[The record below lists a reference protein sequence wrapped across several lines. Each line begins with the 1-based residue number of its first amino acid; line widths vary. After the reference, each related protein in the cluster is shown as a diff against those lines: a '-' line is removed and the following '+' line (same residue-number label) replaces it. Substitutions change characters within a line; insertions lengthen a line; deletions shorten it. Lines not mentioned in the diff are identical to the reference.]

1 MIGRV
6 CGALLLLVACARS
19 RAAPE
24 TNAAPSPREGGD
36 SVFVEVVNDNYYD
49 ARIHIV
55 YDGGGRF
62 TLGTVPGNQRQPA
75 RAIPW
80 QPRPLVA
87 QVSLIIGGG
96 TYQSD
101 KIDAAP
107 GAVIEIR
114 VPPNLRESGF
124 FRRIAP

>member
-6 CGALLLLVACARS
+6 CGALLVLVACARS
-19 RAAPE
+19 RAALE
-24 TNAAPSPREGGD
+24 TDAASIREGGD

-49 ARIHIV
+49 ARIHVV

-62 TLGTVPGNQRQPA
+62 TLGTVPGNQRQPV

-101 KIDAAP
+101 RIDAAP